1 MKIFSLLFILLALLH
16 AKPIDFTHN
25 SDKILQYAE
34 LYIDANNLD
43 FQEITKSAAF
53 IKSDTR
59 HINLGF
65 VKNKVLWIKLEFY
78 NKKNTQIQ
86 KILEIYNPLLESV
99 TLYVNDTIDKKG
111 MLYADSEHK
120 SLNRIFSLELQAKES
135 QIYYLKVENSTT
147 ALRLGVHL
155 KDKITFLEED
165 YKQQLIVSVFFSI
178 LVIVFAYNLLLFFY
192 TKENSYLFYCLYL
205 TTLVLQQATYLGI
218 SQIYLP
224 QWLIYYDNLS
234 VVLKVNLMY
243 ITAAFFAKSFL
254 QTKNYELINK
264 TYNAIIIVALIEI
277 PLVGSPSF
285 YYPEVAIL
293 TGFLFVLFN
302 IFASSYIYR
311 QGDKQARFFVI
322 GWSFLV
328 VGFVL
333 MIFDGLGVINVMY
346 KMSNLIIFLTALEA
360 IVLSLAFTDRYNIL
374 KEEKERSDSLLVKT
388 MQERQKVIE
397 QEIDKQTKNLNRA
410 LEKEKIL
417 LKELQHRTKNNLQLI
432 LSILR
437 MQSDSKSEDV
447 KKYSKN
453 LEYRINAIAK
463 MHQMLHVN
471 DDLQQINMDE
481 YMGELS
487 SDLENLSK
495 KDVIIKIENNQV
507 YLPFK
512 EAGYIGLI
520 LNELITNS
528 IKYTALSN
536 IVINIDFTR
545 EHTKYKLVYK
555 DNGGCYDFF
564 QEGRSSMGIKL
575 IKTLVQGQLEGT
587 IIVKKKNGCTH
598 IIEFT
603 I

>member
-1 MKIFSLLFILLALLH
+1 MKIFSLLFLLLTLLH
-16 AKPIDFTHN
+16 AKPIDFTQN
-25 SDKILQYAE
+25 SNTILQKAQ
-34 LYIDANNLD
+34 LYIDTNNLD
-43 FQEITKSAAF
+43 FQEIQKSASF
-53 IKSDTR
+53 VKSDTDN
-59 HINLGF
+59 INLGF
-65 VKNKVLWIKLEFY
+65 VKNKVLWIKLDFY
-78 NKKNTQIQ
+78 NKSKKNIQ

-99 TLYVNDTIDKKG
+99 TLYENEKIYKQG
-111 MLYADSEHK
+111 MLYADTEHK
-120 SLNRIFSLELQAKES
+120 NLNRIFPLKLQANES
-135 QIYYLKVENSTT
+135 KTYYLKVENSTT
-147 ALRLGVHL
+147 ALRLGIHL
-155 KDKITFLEED
+155 KDKITFLEDD
-165 YKQQLIVSVFFSI
+165 YKQQLIVSIFFS
-178 LVIVFAYNLLLFFY
+178 LLLMLFAYNLLLFVY
-192 TKENSYLFYCLYL
+192 TKESSYLFYCLYL

-224 QWLIYYDNLS
+224 QWLIYYDNLN

-254 QTKNYELINK
+254 QTKSYELINK
-264 TYNAIIIVALIEI
+264 AYNTIIVIALIEI
-277 PLVGSPSF
+277 PLIGTPSF

-293 TGFLFVLFN
+293 TGFVFVLFN
-302 IFASSYIYR
+302 IFASMYIYK
-311 QGDKQARFFVI
+311 QGYKQARFFVI

-333 MIFDGLGVINVMY
+333 MIFDALGVINVMY

-374 KEEKERSDSLLVKT
+374 KEEKEISDSLLVQTLK
-388 MQERQKVIE
+388 ERQKVIE
-397 QEIDKQTKNLNRA
+397 HEIDKQTTNLNKA

-437 MQSDSKSEDV
+437 MQSDSKSQEV
-447 KKYSKN
+447 QKYSKN

-481 YMGELS
+481 YMNELGG
-487 SDLENLSK
+487 DLENLSK
-495 KDVIIKIENNQV
+495 KDVIIKIENTQV

-528 IKYTALSN
+528 IKYSKLSN
-536 IVINIDFTR
+536 IVIYIELTK
-545 EHTKYKLVYK
+545 EHNMYKLYYK
-555 DNGGCYDFF
+555 DNGACYDFF
-564 QEGRSSMGIKL
+564 KEGRTSMGIRL
-575 IKTLVQGQLEGT
+575 IKTLVEGQLEGT
-587 IIVKKKNGCTH
+587 IMVKKKNGCKH
-598 IIEFT
+598 IIEFE